1 MALIRWVIAL
11 GMGIILA
18 LFSVQNQQVVSVNLL
33 GVNYPG
39 VPAWVIVIGSAALGA
54 SMVFVISIVDRV
66 RWWVQSRQNK
76 RVLTEHKR
84 MVVERDNRIFELE
97 QELFRL
103 RGAA

>member
-1 MALIRWVIAL
+1 MAMLRWVVAL
-11 GMGIILA
+11 AMGIILA
-18 LFSVQNQQVVSVNLL
+18 LFSVQNQQIVSVNLL

-39 VPAWVIVIGSAALGA
+39 VPAWVVVIGSAALGA
-54 SMVFVISIVDRV
+54 LMVLVISIVDRL
-66 RWWVQSRQNK
+66 RWWVQGRQSK
-76 RVLTEHKR
+76 RVLAEHKR